1 MIYIKS
7 WNKKLNGSNYGE
19 WVDVSITREEEV
31 ACEVTANMEH
41 NKLMDICIDDARKIL
56 LDNGTR
62 NAPKTTKTPEHYG
75 ESLASNTPTVMNI
88 AIALFEK
95 RASHT
100 QFYKERKARENFE
113 NGNNG
118 D

>member
-31 ACEVTANMEH
+31 ACEVTAQMEH

-62 NAPKTTKTPEHYG
+62 NAPRTAKSPEDYG
-75 ESLASNTPTVMNI
+75 KSFASNTPTIMNI
-88 AIALFEK
+88 AVTLFEK

-100 QFYKERKARENFE
+100 QFYKERKARDNFD
-113 NGNNG
+113 NGNYG
-118 D
+118 G